1 MRWKWID
8 EEVVRAIH
16 EAQLDEHG
24 GGTGLRDEGA
34 LSSALAR
41 AKNRVA
47 YGEAAD
53 AAALAAAY
61 AHGIARNHPFV
72 DGNKRVAL
80 VVMELFLELNGW
92 LLAADDVAC
101 VVAMQSLAAGRM
113 AEEELAEWLRNHI
126 ERARKPAR
134 KAGEGKKA
142 KR

>member
-1 MRWKWID
+1 MRWKWIN
-8 EEVVRAIH
+8 EGVVRAIH

-41 AKNRVA
+41 ARNRVA

-53 AAALAAAY
+53 AATLAAAY
-61 AHGIARNHPFV
+61 AYGIARNHPFV

-92 LLAADDVAC
+92 LLAADDAEC
-101 VVAMQSLAAGRM
+101 VVAMQSLAAGRVTEDQLTEWVRKH
-113 AEEELAEWLRNHI
+113 AERV
-126 ERARKPAR
+126 RKPVR
-134 KAGEGKKA
+134 KAGEEKRA